1 MIRSSG
7 TDSLPEV
14 DAARDP
20 LGVLAT
26 TRPVLAG
33 ARHVRIDAAR
43 VNETADELART
54 WNGPPDWEATL
65 HYQDPGVPAQ
75 PAMWTLLLDAL
86 NFCFWPDGMASD
98 RRWGVRYQGKRYDGY
113 WGLAASLSR
122 AVEEGAPLFDP
133 AALAE
138 ISEAAV
144 AHILRPDEE
153 RPGTPVIPL
162 LDKRVAHIREV
173 GAGLRRWQERQPG
186 QPAVVSLIE
195 SAHGSGPALARQVIA
210 DFPSFNDIT
219 TYDGETVNLFKRA
232 QILIADLAGT
242 FEGEGLGQFDDLDKL
257 TVFADYKVPQVLR
270 RFGVLVYDDALAE
283 RIGRY
288 EPLPA
293 GSREEVEI
301 RAATVW
307 ACELLRRAMASREIT
322 LHAFELDWTLWVA
335 GQFLPGDAEPYH
347 RTRTVFY

>member
-1 MIRSSG
+1 M
-7 TDSLPEV
+7 SLPPNAALPDV

-26 TRPVLAG
+26 TRPVVAG

-43 VNETADELART
+43 VGETADDLAKN
-54 WNGPPDWEATL
+54 WNGPPAWEATL
-65 HYQDPGVPAQ
+65 HYQDPGEPWKT
-75 PAMWTLLLDAL
+75 AMWTLLLDAL
-86 NFCFWPDGMASD
+86 NFCFWPDGVASD
-98 RRWGVRYQGKRYDGY
+98 RRWGVRYHGKRYDGY
-113 WGLAASLSR
+113 WGLAAALSR

-133 AALAE
+133 AALAG
-138 ISEAAV
+138 ISEAEV

-153 RPGTPVIPL
+153 RAGTPDIPL

-173 GAGLRRWQERQPG
+173 GAGLLRWQERQPG
-186 QPAVVSLIE
+186 QPPVVTLIE
-195 SAHGSGPALARQVIA
+195 SAEGSGPALARQVIA
-210 DFPSFNDIT
+210 DFPSFNDVT
-219 TYDGETVNLFKRA
+219 TYHGKPVHLLKRA

-242 FEGEGLGQFDDLDKL
+242 FEGQGLGEFLNLDEL

-270 RFGVLVYDDALAE
+270 RFGILVYGDELAE
-283 RIGRY
+283 WIARY
-288 EPLPA
+288 EVIPA
-293 GSREEVEI
+293 GSAAEVEI
-301 RAATVW
+301 RAGTVW